1 MRTRDFASVALW
13 RLVLTAAVAM
23 IFAVPHLRGADA
35 ASLVSQPSTQSAN
48 NEGRIVFWNRF
59 IADQRETLSGAT
71 AQERAERAIQRLEE
85 LPLNVKADEIAL
97 RPIKIEDQNGIAVV
111 CKGRA
116 LFFLGENDLDKES
129 GESLEVVAQVALRN
143 LNDALQAR
151 AEERS
156 WPVIRSGL
164 LFTFVGLLLFVSLS
178 VVVWKASSRALA
190 FLRSR
195 EQTFPTKMRLL
206 GIDLLPYLAAVVYSL
221 VRTIA
226 WIFTLTGLFLWVTLS
241 LRRFPYTEPWGNEA
255 GGYVLQLLRQLGST
269 AVYSLPGLLAVFFIV
284 LATRLIVRLARALFE
299 QIATGRVQVSWMDA
313 DLARATQRIFAA
325 VAWVFAV
332 IVAYPFI
339 PGSKTDA
346 FKGISVFLG
355 LVISLG
361 STGIVNQIMS
371 GLFVVYSKALKT
383 GEWVVVNDT
392 EGEVLDVGLLAAKI
406 RTIEG
411 QEVTIPN
418 SVLVGT
424 STTNYSR
431 LGFPDGMI
439 ISSTIT
445 IGYDAPWRQVQALLL
460 RAADRTRNIRKVPE
474 PYVLQ
479 RALSDFYVE
488 YTLIARLEDDKLR
501 IESLSELHSQIQD
514 AFNEFGVQIMSPHY
528 MIQPQTSVI
537 VPRDKWHA
545 APSKTDLGC
554 A

>member
-1 MRTRDFASVALW
+1 VRTRDFAFVVLC
-13 RLVLTAAVAM
+13 RLVSTAAVAM
-23 IFAVPHLRGADA
+23 IFAVPYLRGADA
-35 ASLVSQPSTQSAN
+35 VLVSRPPTQSV
-48 NEGRIVFWNRF
+48 NEGRIVFWNRW
-59 IADQRETLSGAT
+59 IADQRGTLSGAT

-85 LPLNVKADEIAL
+85 LPLNLKADEIVL
-97 RPIKIEDQNGIAVV
+97 RSIKIEDQSGIAVV
-111 CKGRA
+111 CRGRA
-116 LFFLGENDLDKES
+116 LFFLGENDLDKVS
-129 GESLEVVAQVALRN
+129 GESLEAAAQAALRN

-164 LFTFVGLLLFVSLS
+164 LFTFVGLLLLVSLS

-190 FLRSR
+190 FLRSK
-195 EQTFPTKMRLL
+195 EQSLPIKLRVL
-206 GIDLLPYLAAVVYSL
+206 GVDLLPYLVAFAYSL

-226 WIFTLTGLFLWVTLS
+226 WILTLTALFLWVTLS
-241 LRRFPYTEPWGNEA
+241 LRRFPYTEPWGSEA
-255 GGYVLQLLRQLGST
+255 GGYVLQLLRQLVSK
-269 AVYSLPGLLAVFFIV
+269 AVYSLPGLLTVFFII
-284 LATRLIVRLARALFE
+284 LATRLVVRLARALFE
-299 QIATGRVQVSWMDA
+299 QIATGRIQVSWMDA

-325 VAWVFAV
+325 VAWVFAL

-361 STGIVNQIMS
+361 STGIVNQIMG

-383 GEWVVVNDT
+383 GEWVTVNDT

-411 QEVTIPN
+411 QVVTIPH

-431 LGFPDGMI
+431 LGLRDGMV
-439 ISSTIT
+439 ISCTVT
-445 IGYDAPWRQVQALLL
+445 IGYDSPWRQVQALLL
-460 RAADRTRNIRKVPE
+460 RAADRTSNIRKVPE

-488 YTLIARLEDDKLR
+488 YMLVARLENEKRR
-501 IESLSELHSQIQD
+501 IESLSDLHSQILD

-528 MIQPQTSVI
+528 MIQPETSVI
-537 VPRDKWHA
+537 VPRDKWHV
-545 APSKTDLGC
+545 APSKTDVE
-554 A
+554 

>member
-1 MRTRDFASVALW
+1 VRTRDFASVALW

-383 GEWVVVNDT
+383 GEWVLVNDT

-460 RAADRTRNIRKVPE
+460 CAADRTRNIRKVPE